1 MKANF
6 EKRISAV
13 WLALSVITIVSWLIG
28 APHGHESFQLNA
40 AITFSVLVIA
50 AIKVRII
57 MREFMEIR
65 GAPALLRNLT
75 DAWLLTAFTIMLG
88 VYTFGSY
95 HRFNF

>member
-1 MKANF
+1 MPMNF
-6 EKRISAV
+6 EKRMLVV
-13 WLALSVITIVSWLIG
+13 WLALSGITILSWLIG
-28 APHGHESFQLNA
+28 APHGHEDFALSA
-40 AITFSVLVIA
+40 AITFSVMIIA

-65 GAPALLRNLT
+65 GASVLLRNLT

-88 VYTFGSY
+88 VYTYGSY